1 MIINPTPPFKKSLI
15 HIFLGL
21 LAAAICT
28 PSFSQTWPN
37 KPVRIIVPW
46 AAGGATDTFARQLA
60 AKLQEQFGQAF
71 IVENKIGAN
80 GNIGADFV
88 AKSTPDGH
96 ILLITN
102 PSFGSLV
109 NTPFDPLTDFTP
121 ITMLVSSPFGLAV
134 HASLPITSVAE
145 LLNYAKNNPAKFNY
159 AMLGSGSASHLAGIE
174 LGARAKVA
182 FTFIPYKGGAPALT
196 DVAGGQSQAISI
208 AMLST
213 YPFVK
218 GGKLLLIA
226 VMSKDRLSFLPDI
239 PTVAE
244 AGFPGFVAGQWQA
257 FFGPKGLPKDILEKL
272 RTETIR
278 YLNTP
283 EMKKRITDQGGEV
296 TTTSSEELAKF
307 IIDEKNKFD
316 RLVKEHQI
324 KVE

>member
-1 MIINPTPPFKKSLI
+1 MIINPTPHFKKNLI
-15 HIFLGL
+15 HVFLGL
-21 LAAAICT
+21 LASTLYT
-28 PSFSQTWPN
+28 PSFSQTWPI

-46 AAGGATDTFARQLA
+46 AAGGATDTVARQLA

-88 AKSTPDGH
+88 AKSAPDGH

-134 HASLPITSVAE
+134 HAALPITSVTE

-182 FTFIPYKGGAPALT
+182 FTFIP
-196 DVAGGQSQAISI
+196 
-208 AMLST
+208 
-213 YPFVK
+213 
-218 GGKLLLIA
+218 
-226 VMSKDRLSFLPDI
+226 
-239 PTVAE
+239 
-244 AGFPGFVAGQWQA
+244 
-257 FFGPKGLPKDILEKL
+257 
-272 RTETIR
+272 
-278 YLNTP
+278 
-283 EMKKRITDQGGEV
+283 
-296 TTTSSEELAKF
+296 
-307 IIDEKNKFD
+307 
-316 RLVKEHQI
+316 
-324 KVE
+324 